1 MNLEQSPVFGGNKVT
16 VYPGG
21 KSKFYS
27 LFEDIDCAESHIH
40 IFYYAIGDDHIGNE
54 LKEKIINKVKQGL
67 QSDDCFTTDWD
78 AIKRTENISS
88 K

>member
-1 MNLEQSPVFGGNKVT
+1 MV
-16 VYPGG
+16 

-54 LKEKIINKVKQGL
+54 LKEKIINKVKQG
-67 QSDDCFTTDWD
+67 
-78 AIKRTENISS
+78 IKVRLLYDGLGCNKTNRKYFKANDRSRRGSENVPPA
-88 K
+88 